1 MTRLNWIIAA
11 ICVALGIGG
20 YLLIGKPGMA
30 DQPMVERQAGL
41 MKKIREHPEQLS
53 PAETLSRLEA
63 TVKERPDDPQPHFF
77 TGEIL
82 RAQGRTSDAARAYQ
96 SALRR
101 DKDFVPALVALG
113 NTLVELNN
121 GAVSPEATRLFAKA
135 YELDETQ
142 VRAGMWAAMG
152 AAQAGDQEKAE
163 QAMRYIYSRLPEDDP
178 RRDRL
183 RAMIDAIGQ
192 DGDAAPPA
200 AAPET
205 PEPQQE

>member
-1 MTRLNWIIAA
+1 MTRTNLIISAA
-11 ICVALGIGG
+11 CLAVAIGG
-20 YLLIGKPGMA
+20 YFLVGSPGMG
-30 DQPMVERQAGL
+30 DQPMADRQAGL
-41 MKKIREHPEQLS
+41 MEKVRTDPQSLT

-63 TVKERPDDPQPHFF
+63 TVKERPDDPQPHYFI
-77 TGEIL
+77 GEIL
-82 RAQGRTSDAARAYQ
+82 RAEGRTSDAARAYQ

-101 DKDFVPALVALG
+101 DETFVPALLALADS
-113 NTLVELNN
+113 LVDLNN

-178 RRDRL
+178 RRERF
-183 RAMIDAIGQ
+183 APMIEALGQ
-192 DGDAAPPA
+192 AENAAPDA
-200 AAPET
+200 E
-205 PEPQQE
+205 

>member
-1 MTRLNWIIAA
+1 MRRTNLIIS
-11 ICVALGIGG
+11 VACLAVAIGG
-20 YLLIGKPGMA
+20 YLLVGSPGMG
-30 DQPMVERQAGL
+30 DQPMADRQAGL
-41 MKKIREHPEQLS
+41 MEKVRTDPQSLT

-63 TVKERPDDPQPHFF
+63 TVKERPDDPQPHYFI
-77 TGEIL
+77 GEIL
-82 RAQGRTSDAARAYQ
+82 RAEGRTSDAARAYQ

-101 DKDFVPALVALG
+101 DETFVPALLALADS
-113 NTLVELNN
+113 LVDLNN

-178 RRDRL
+178 RRERF
-183 RAMIDAIGQ
+183 APMIEALGQAESATPDA
-192 DGDAAPPA
+192 
-200 AAPET
+200 E
-205 PEPQQE
+205 